1 MRKATRIIAASLGVF
16 AGFGGPEHG
25 YFEILQGNVRPDS
38 LMIASIGPPCE
49 PEEVWNLCE
58 PAMTIVPSFLITG
71 ILATILGIITM
82 IWAARFV
89 HKKNGP
95 LVLILLSVA
104 LLLFGG
110 GFFPPVIGIV
120 GGLVATRINAPL
132 KEQPRRPPGR
142 ISRFL
147 AGLWPWSLVA
157 FFTWLFGQFVIGHFF
172 NDFLMESGFLAPLLI
187 LGLMILSIASG
198 FARDR
203 EMRN

>member
-1 MRKATRIIAASLGVF
+1 
-16 AGFGGPEHG
+16 
-25 YFEILQGNVRPDS
+25 
-38 LMIASIGPPCE
+38 
-49 PEEVWNLCE
+49 
-58 PAMTIVPSFLITG
+58 MTIVPSFLITG
-71 ILATILGIITM
+71 ILATILGVITM

-89 HKKNGP
+89 HRKNGP
-95 LVLILLSVA
+95 LVLILLSVT
-104 LLLFGG
+104 LLLCGG

-120 GGLVATRINAPL
+120 GGVVATRINAPL
-132 KEQPRRPPGR
+132 KEQPGRPPGR